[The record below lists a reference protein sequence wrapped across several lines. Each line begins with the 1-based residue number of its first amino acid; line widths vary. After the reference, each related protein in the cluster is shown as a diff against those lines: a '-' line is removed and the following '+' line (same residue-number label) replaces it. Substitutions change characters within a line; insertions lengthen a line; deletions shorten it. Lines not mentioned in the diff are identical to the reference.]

1 MSVEGTFHKVWWRM
15 VLGGEQKQ
23 GKESIYHIILQD
35 AKG

>member
-1 MSVEGTFHKVWWRM
+1 VSVGGTFHKVLSRM
-15 VLGGEQKQ
+15 ALGGVQKQ